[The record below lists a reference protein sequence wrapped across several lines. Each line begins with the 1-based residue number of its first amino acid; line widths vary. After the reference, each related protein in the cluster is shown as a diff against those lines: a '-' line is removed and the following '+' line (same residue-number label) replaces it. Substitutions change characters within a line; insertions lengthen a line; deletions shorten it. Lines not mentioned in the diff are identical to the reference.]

1 MKKRFTE
8 EQIIGFLREAEGGV
22 AIKDLC
28 RRHGFSEASYYL
40 WRSKFGGMS
49 VPDAK
54 RLKDLEAENARLKK
68 LLAEQLFE
76 NDLIKDALRKKV
88 SAPARR
94 MLVREWI
101 GRGASERRALAVI
114 GMSASALRYC
124 PRQDRN
130 GELRERILALAHR
143 HRRYGV
149 GMIYLKLR
157 QEGRIVNYKRVER
170 LYREQQLQVRRR
182 KRKKVPIGE
191 RQPLLRPAQANQV
204 WSMDFVFDRSA
215 EGRVI
220 KCLVIV
226 DDATHE
232 AVAIE
237 VERAISGHGVARVLD
252 RLAHSRGLP
261 QVIRTDNGKE
271 FCGKAMVAWAH
282 ARGVQL
288 RLIQPGKP
296 NQNAYV
302 ESFNG
307 RLRDE
312 CLNEHWFP
320 TLLHARTEIERW
332 RREYNED
339 RPKKAIGGMTPAAY
353 AQHLANTDIRAALKT
368 PDPWHHSSTAIQ
380 GKSR

>member
-1 MKKRFTE
+1 MKKRFSE
-8 EQIIGFLREAEGGV
+8 EQIIGFLREAEAGV

-54 RLKDLEAENARLKK
+54 RLKDLETENARLKK

-76 NDLIKDALRKKV
+76 NDLIKDALRKKLV

-94 MLVREWI
+94 ALVREWM
-101 GRGASERRALAVI
+101 GCGASERRALAAI

-124 PRQDRN
+124 PREDRN
-130 GELRERILALAHR
+130 VELRERIGALAHR

-170 LYREQQLQVRRR
+170 L
-182 KRKKVPIGE
+182 
-191 RQPLLRPAQANQV
+191 LLRPSQANQV
-204 WSMDFVFDRSA
+204 WSMDFVFDRTA
-215 EGRVI
+215 DGRVI

-237 VERAISGHGVARVLD
+237 VERAIAGHGVTRVLN
-252 RLAHSRGLP
+252 RLAIRRGLP

-332 RREYNED
+332 RREYNEE
-339 RPKKAIGGMTPAAY
+339 RPKKAIGGMTPSAY
-353 AQHLANTDIRAALKT
+353 
-368 PDPWHHSSTAIQ
+368 P
-380 GKSR
+380 